1 MPRIKL
7 IELDNYRFSYE
18 KLINI
23 ANINVAGHTGSVEMT
38 DLIQEA
44 RYRIM
49 KTLGLSDLN
58 LGDGS
63 TGGIMADI
71 VINFKGEIF
80 LDDIVSV
87 EMDFAEFDG
96 KGYRVFY
103 RILKNNKVVAVAET
117 GFVTFSF
124 SEKKTVNVPSIF
136 IDKLKAVTE
145 KQKC

>member
-7 IELDNYRFSYE
+7 IELENYRFSYE

-23 ANINVAGHTGSVEMT
+23 ANINIAGHTGSVEMT

-124 SEKKTVNVPSIF
+124 SEKKTVNVPPIF
-136 IDKLKAVTE
+136 IDKLKAVTQ
-145 KQKC
+145 KQRC

>member
-7 IELDNYRFSYE
+7 TELENYRFSYK

-23 ANINVAGHTGSVEMT
+23 SNINIAGHAGSVEIT

-49 KTLGLSDLN
+49 KTIGLNDLN
-58 LGDGS
+58 LGDGA
-63 TGGIMADI
+63 TGGIMGDLA
-71 VINFKGEIF
+71 VNFRGEIF
-80 LDDIVSV
+80 LDDVVLI
-87 EMDFAEFDG
+87 EMDFAEIED

-103 RILKNNKVVAVAET
+103 RIQKNGKTLALAES

-124 SEKKTVNVPSIF
+124 KDKKTVKVPDEFIVKINNVTGKI
-136 IDKLKAVTE
+136 E
-145 KQKC
+145 C

>member
-7 IELDNYRFSYE
+7 KEIENYRFSYE
-18 KLINI
+18 KLVNI
-23 ANINVAGHTGSVEMT
+23 ANINIAGHTGSVEMT

-49 KTLGLSDLN
+49 KSLGLNDLN
-58 LGDGS
+58 LGDGA

-80 LDDIVSV
+80 LDDIISV
-87 EMDFAEFDG
+87 EMDFAEFDE

-103 RILKNNKVVAVAET
+103 RMLKNNRVMAIAET

-124 SEKKTVNVPSIF
+124 SEKKTVNVPSAF
-136 IDKLKAVTE
+136 IDKLNSITG